1 MNVTQQ
7 LQKNASDL
15 ALDAALS
22 VRKCFQGALQ
32 TCLNDHGLGNDAAL
46 VGSTIKRKK
55 FFRFTEFG
63 RVPCCT
69 LATSHLLKCEAYEAS
84 DRVP

>member
-7 LQKNASDL
+7 LKKASDL
-15 ALDAALS
+15 EFDAALS
-22 VRKCFQGALQ
+22 VRKCFQGVLQ
-32 TCLNDHGLGNDAAL
+32 TCLNAHGLGNDAAL

-55 FFRFTEFG
+55 FFRFTEFS

-69 LATSHLLKCEAYEAS
+69 LATSHLLKCEPYEAS
-84 DRVP
+84 DPVP